1 MGLEATC
8 KAKFGGKASEGKLQ
22 WETDFLLFRGEF
34 RLKILSK
41 EIRTLSVAK
50 QALVVEFAEGKAE
63 FQLGGQAEKWR
74 EKIANPPTLFDKL
87 GVKKQ
92 HRIALVNWKD
102 EGFAR
107 DLAALAGDVVDGAGA
122 RECDIVFLGAAV
134 DKDLDRLTKL
144 EPMLKR
150 AGAIW
155 IVYPK
160 GLKAI
165 TEMSVM
171 NAARAAGFVDSKTCK
186 FSKTHTAL
194 RVVIPV
200 ARR

>member
-1 MGLEATC
+1 M
-8 KAKFGGKASEGKLQ
+8 
-22 WETDFLLFRGEF
+22 
-34 RLKILSK
+34 
-41 EIRTLSVAK
+41 
-50 QALVVEFAEGKAE
+50 
-63 FQLGGQAEKWR
+63 
-74 EKIANPPTLFDKL
+74 
-87 GVKKQ
+87 
-92 HRIALVNWKD
+92 
-102 EGFAR
+102 
-107 DLAALAGDVVDGAGA
+107 
-122 RECDIVFLGAAV
+122 

-144 EPMLKR
+144 EPMLNR

-171 NAARAAGFVDSKTCK
+171 NAAGAAGFVDNKTCK
-186 FSKTHTAL
+186 FSETHTAL